1 MHTTKYT
8 IQQIMTT
15 KHNRKKSCLKKVS
28 YTTIYPLTTNIG
40 LQFYL
45 RWSVEPNKYPLF
57 PKAWLIISQPSHH
70 SLCCEILQNV
80 LTIITYCKICNRTD
94 HSNKTQQKTR
104 NKKKHPYPDSNLQLP
119 VLQPRNYPL
128 QPTTPSPKSCHKR
141 VLYTQTSNHYVTYCD
156 ITLHYI
162 TLHYKPKIVLS
173 APRPSAA
180 PLRVINNACA
190 CASVCLIGLCY
201 VL

>member
-15 KHNRKKSCLKKVS
+15 KHNRKQSCLKKVS

-45 RWSVEPNKYPLF
+45 RCSVEPNKYPLF

-104 NKKKHPYPDSNLQLP
+104 NILTQIRTCNYQFSSQETTRCNQLHRLQRAAIREYFIPKL
-119 VLQPRNYPL
+119 V
-128 QPTTPSPKSCHKR
+128 TT
-141 VLYTQTSNHYVTYCD
+141 T
-156 ITLHYI
+156 
-162 TLHYKPKIVLS
+162 
-173 APRPSAA
+173 
-180 PLRVINNACA
+180 
-190 CASVCLIGLCY
+190 
-201 VL
+201 